1 MGDETIKVPEVGE
14 NVTEGT
20 IAQWLVE
27 PGSSVVKGQPLFE
40 LATDKVD
47 SEVPSPFTG
56 TIRELLAPKG
66 SVVGIGDAVAVIDT
80 ESTASSESTEGLVA
94 KTPSPDDP
102 ASDAEPG
109 SPRDEII
116 KVPEVGENVTEGTI
130 AQWLVEPGSS
140 VVKGQPLFELATDKV
155 DSEVPSPFTG
165 TIRELLAPK
174 GSVVGIGDA
183 VAVIEAVSGTAPTKP
198 VAPAK
203 GSAAKSATQVPA
215 KKAVASSLS
224 AQRRDAN
231 DVPLPPMPGE
241 GLIDEDI
248 EPFSRIR
255 AITAKVMVQST
266 STIPHATSLV
276 EADHHRIFTLR
287 RELKAK
293 GQGPLPTALA
303 FATYATAQALTRFSH
318 LNASVQGDGL
328 KIHSDINIAI
338 AVDTDAGLIAP
349 VIHHADTLSVGD
361 IAAAI
366 GEIAEKARDGKL
378 TASDISG
385 ATFTISNNGSAGSL
399 MTAAIITPP
408 QVAVLSTD
416 RVVERPVVVAGPD
429 GKGIG
434 IRPMGNLTMTWDHR
448 AIDGALA
455 AHFLV
460 DIKNQLE
467 TNDWSRLV

>member
-20 IAQWLVE
+20 IANWLVE

-56 TIRELLAPKG
+56 TIREILSPKG
-66 SVVGIGDAVAVIDT
+66 SVVAVGDAVAVMEAT
-80 ESTASSESTEGLVA
+80 GEATKST
-94 KTPSPDDP
+94 
-102 ASDAEPG
+102 
-109 SPRDEII
+109 
-116 KVPEVGENVTEGTI
+116 
-130 AQWLVEPGSS
+130 
-140 VVKGQPLFELATDKV
+140 
-155 DSEVPSPFTG
+155 VPSPKV
-165 TIRELLAPK
+165 PSK
-174 GSVVGIGDA
+174 
-183 VAVIEAVSGTAPTKP
+183 
-198 VAPAK
+198 
-203 GSAAKSATQVPA
+203 KSAVPA
-215 KKAVASSLS
+215 ETKKVVASSGTS
-224 AQRRDAN
+224 QRRDAN
-231 DVPLPPMPGE
+231 DIPLPPMPGE
-241 GLIDEDI
+241 GVIDEDI

-276 EADHHRIFTLR
+276 EADHHAVFSLR
-287 RELKAK
+287 RHLKAEGK
-293 GQGPLPTALA
+293 ASPTALA

-318 LNASVQGDGL
+318 LNASVQGNGL
-328 KIHSDINIAI
+328 KLHRDINIAI

-349 VIHHADTLSVGD
+349 VIHHADTLSVSD

-366 GEIAEKARDGKL
+366 TEIADKARDGL
-378 TASDISG
+378 LNASDISG

-399 MTAAIITPP
+399 FTAAIITPP

-416 RVVERPVVVAGPD
+416 RVVERPVVVSGPE

-434 IRPMGNLTMTWDHR
+434 IRPMGNLTMSWDHR
-448 AIDGALA
+448 AIDGAHA

-460 DIKNQLE
+460 DIKNQIE